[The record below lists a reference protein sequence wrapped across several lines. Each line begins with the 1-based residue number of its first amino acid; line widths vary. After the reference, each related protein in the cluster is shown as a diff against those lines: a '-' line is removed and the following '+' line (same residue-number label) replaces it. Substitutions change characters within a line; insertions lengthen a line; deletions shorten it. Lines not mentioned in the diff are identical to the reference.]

1 MGGRN
6 KGRLIKGKQMYFPY
20 IEPNVIVYT
29 DAKVFGPV
37 IIENNNY
44 IKAGKIITHDIL
56 NERRFYESFDN

>member
-1 MGGRN
+1 
-6 KGRLIKGKQMYFPY
+6 MYFPY